1 MKIRPGIARAD
12 FFCRI
17 EESPAGNPQQESIP
31 QQEGGETPALLP
43 LLSGKRRFLTE
54 PV

>member
-17 EESPAGNPQQESIP
+17 EECPTGNPQQESML
-31 QQEGGETPALLP
+31 QQEGGDFPALLP